1 MGPVGYVIQSVGYV
15 INHKLFSIFCLFKT
29 KNNSLIINKY
39 IPKLLN
45 SCQVITIMYSTLKHD
60 ALPTAVCLWEL
71 NKTYS
76 LIKENHKHLDKTL
89 KKNFYHERKTI
100 WKEVS

>member
-15 INHKLFSIFCLFKT
+15 INHKFKT
-29 KNNSLIINKY
+29 KNNSLIISKY

-45 SCQVITIMYSTLKHD
+45 SCKVITITYSTLKHD

-89 KKNFYHERKTI
+89 KKNFYHERKTR